1 MVRKN
6 KLLIFIL
13 TLGVFGILNTEIGV
27 VGILPSLADHYNI
40 SISQAGLLVGLFAF
54 TVAIVGPILPLLL
67 SGFDRKKVMILALCS
82 FILGNTIIIFT
93 TDFYVALIGRI
104 IPALFH
110 PVYFS
115 LAFTVAAA
123 SVKEEDVPKAISKI
137 FIGVSAGMVLG
148 VPVAS
153 FLDSVTSFEITMASF
168 AVVNII
174 VLIAT
179 LIFVPSMPVE
189 KRLSYGV
196 QIAILKKAN
205 TWLSLITVILINCAI
220 IGIYSYLA
228 EFLKT
233 VTKAAPNI
241 VTLLLFVYG
250 GANIIGNIMAGNLLT
265 KNARKLAMFFPL
277 ILSGVYL
284 LLILL
289 GQFTIPM
296 AILTLLLGVLGGI
309 GGNLNQ
315 FWIMS
320 AAPEAPDFSNGLYIT
335 AMNIGTTAGSFM
347 GGIIIAEM
355 GIKYI
360 FGVGILSLLLSLIT
374 TLLRIFP
381 FTPKTSEAM

>member
-40 SISQAGLLVGLFAF
+40 SISQAGLLAGLFAF

-153 FLDSVTSFEITMASF
+153 FLDSITSFEITMASF

-179 LIFVPSMPVE
+179 LIFVPPMPVK

-205 TWLSLITVILINCAI
+205 TWLSLITVILINFAI

-265 KNARKLAMFFPL
+265 KNARKLL
-277 ILSGVYL
+277 C
-284 LLILL
+284 
-289 GQFTIPM
+289 
-296 AILTLLLGVLGGI
+296 
-309 GGNLNQ
+309 
-315 FWIMS
+315 
-320 AAPEAPDFSNGLYIT
+320 FSL
-335 AMNIGTTAGSFM
+335 
-347 GGIIIAEM
+347 
-355 GIKYI
+355 
-360 FGVGILSLLLSLIT
+360 
-374 TLLRIFP
+374 
-381 FTPKTSEAM
+381 

>member
-1 MVRKN
+1 M
-6 KLLIFIL
+6 
-13 TLGVFGILNTEIGV
+13 
-27 VGILPSLADHYNI
+27 
-40 SISQAGLLVGLFAF
+40 
-54 TVAIVGPILPLLL
+54 
-67 SGFDRKKVMILALCS
+67 
-82 FILGNTIIIFT
+82 
-93 TDFYVALIGRI
+93 
-104 IPALFH
+104 
-110 PVYFS
+110 
-115 LAFTVAAA
+115 
-123 SVKEEDVPKAISKI
+123 
-137 FIGVSAGMVLG
+137 
-148 VPVAS
+148 
-153 FLDSVTSFEITMASF
+153 
-168 AVVNII
+168 
-174 VLIAT
+174 
-179 LIFVPSMPVE
+179 
-189 KRLSYGV
+189 

-277 ILSGVYL
+277 ILSGFYL

-296 AILTLLLGVLGGI
+296 AILTLLWGVLDGI

-347 GGIIIAEM
+347 GGIIIAGM